1 MGEYVTDRDIVIP
14 GQLLAD
20 DGKRAGEGTYLHAGK
35 VYASQIGLAMVRDGM
50 INVIVIKGPYL
61 PRPEDLVVGIV
72 TDVKPSSID
81 IDLGGSLVG
90 SMRQP
95 PRTEFRRPR
104 LNVGDVVVAK
114 VRSSGLRGV
123 FLEYDEDFRKM
134 ERGMITKMTPTKVPR
149 LIGRKGSMITLIKK
163 ETGCEFY
170 VGRNGLIVVIGT
182 STIQEF
188 KAISA
193 IQMIEKGA
201 HTAGLTDRVTEFLR
215 TGGN

>member
-1 MGEYVTDRDIVIP
+1 MIP

-20 DGKRAGEGTYLHAGK
+20 NGKRAGEGTYLHADK
-35 VYASQIGLAMVRDGM
+35 VYASQTGLAMVRNGTV
-50 INVIVIKGPYL
+50 NVIVIKGPYL

-72 TDVKPSSID
+72 TDVRPNSID
-81 IDLGGSLVG
+81 IDLGGSLVA

-104 LNVGDVVVAK
+104 LSVGDVVVAK

-134 ERGMITKMTPTKVPR
+134 ERGMITKITPTKVPR
-149 LIGRKGSMITLIKK
+149 LVGKKGSMITLLKK
-163 ETGCEFY
+163 ETGCDFY
-170 VGRNGLIVVIGT
+170 IGRNGLIVVSGA
-182 STIQEF
+182 STMQEF
-188 KAISA
+188 RATSA
-193 IQMIEKGA
+193 IRMIEKWA

-215 TGGN
+215 SGGT